1 MRSQGFTL
9 FELVLVLVLLGIV
22 GLGTSQLLSNMAS
35 LYLQQSSREQ
45 LLGQSR
51 FVLER
56 LSREIRAAV
65 PNSLRHRLGN
75 DYECLELVRYQ
86 GSGRYRELPLAPDSA
101 SQLRLLSLDPQL
113 QFSGGQWLLVQPE
126 SAADIY
132 QPSSQKVQL
141 AAVPLLDDG
150 DNQAAT
156 STVALAQAHSFDR
169 ASVARRF
176 YLLQDVVSFCIED
189 QQLRR
194 YQGYGLQAVQPVPG
208 AGLNLAQ
215 SQWLAQDIRNPLPTE
230 PVFNLVSAGF
240 HSNSF
245 VRILLQLHAPNEPDA
260 LLIFNHLVQVDNVP

>member
-1 MRSQGFTL
+1 MQSRGFTL

-22 GLGTSQLLSNMAS
+22 GLGTSQLLSNMANI
-35 LYLQQSSREQ
+35 YVQQSSREQ

-65 PNSLRHRLGN
+65 PNSLRHSAGSG
-75 DYECLELVRYQ
+75 YECLELMRYQ
-86 GSGRYRELPLAPDSA
+86 ASGRYREIPLLPESA
-101 SQLRLLSLDPQL
+101 SQLRLLSLDPAL
-113 QFSGGQWLLVQPE
+113 QFTAGQWLLVQPE

-132 QPSSQKVQL
+132 QASAQKVQL

-156 STVALAQAHSFDR
+156 STVSLAQSHSFGR
-169 ASVARRF
+169 ASVAKRF
-176 YLLQDVVSFCIED
+176 YLLQQAVSFCVQN

-208 AGLNLAQ
+208 QGLTLSQ
-215 SQWLAQDIRNPLPTE
+215 SQLLAEDIRNPLSTE
-230 PVFNLVSAGF
+230 PVFSLVSGGF

-245 VRILLQLHAPNEPDA
+245 VRILLQLHAPTEPGA
-260 LLIFNHLVQVDNVP
+260 VLIFNHLVQVDNVP